1 MQMSWADMTFLSLAL
16 LLTYSNLPPF
26 MGLNVVVVSG
36 FGGEEKSNAV
46 LLTFQFLSILFL
58 PNYCITS
65 KKLCR
70 GIKTMYRV
78 EVGMTGHIVHHLL
91 Q

>member
-16 LLTYSNLPPF
+16 LLTSSNLPPF
-26 MGLNVVVVSG
+26 MGLNVVVSG

-46 LLTFQFLSILFL
+46 LLTFQLLSILFL

-70 GIKTMYRV
+70 GIKTIYRV
-78 EVGMTGHIVHHLL
+78 DVGMTGHIVHHLL